1 MANTTKKEPVIIPID
16 LGFGFS
22 KYGKIINSEMTYDYI
37 PSLAPRATG
46 VDMSMGI
53 VGKRNTI
60 KVNVDG
66 TDYEVG
72 PDSID
77 LDSSENTRTLNDQY
91 IFTDQYK
98 AISLGLFYYI
108 GEPEIDLLVV
118 GLPVSNLY
126 NSEKLKDILIGEH
139 QVTGDFKV
147 NVKEV
152 LVIPQPLGG
161 LYHCLSLNKEEL
173 EFIKEEKNLI
183 IDPGFLTFDFL
194 MTNGDKVIETKSD
207 AHPGGVTKILKSIAE
222 SISNKTG
229 KKYDNYN
236 AIDRGLR
243 KRKIKVSGKVE
254 DLAEHIK
261 NTLPVIESS
270 VTYMQNIVGDG
281 SDIDNIILIGG
292 GSSVFERTIKKH
304 YPDHEIIVIE
314 DPQYANVKGFYEAG
328 KAYYGSKWGLLWIMK
343 VIK

>member
-1 MANTTKKEPVIIPID
+1 MANKDPIIIPID

-22 KYGKIINSEMTYDYI
+22 KYGKIKDGIMTYESI

-60 KVNVDG
+60 RVNVDG

-72 PDSID
+72 PDSVD

-98 AISLGLFYYI
+98 AITLGLFYYI
-108 GEPEIDLLVV
+108 NEPIIDLLVV

-126 NSEKLKDILIGEH
+126 NSEKLIDILKGKHKIN
-139 QVTGDFKV
+139 DFDV

-161 LYHCLSLNKEEL
+161 LYHCLSLDKEEF
-173 EFIKEEKNLI
+173 EFIKEERNLI
-183 IDPGFLTFDFL
+183 IDPGFLTFDFI

-229 KKYDNYN
+229 KKYDNYS

-243 KRKIKVSGKVE
+243 KRKIKVSGKIE

-304 YPDHEIIVIE
+304 YPDHEIIIIE
-314 DPQYANVKGFYEAG
+314 DPQFANVKGFYEAG
-328 KAYYGSKWGLLWIMK
+328 KAYYSNL
-343 VIK
+343 